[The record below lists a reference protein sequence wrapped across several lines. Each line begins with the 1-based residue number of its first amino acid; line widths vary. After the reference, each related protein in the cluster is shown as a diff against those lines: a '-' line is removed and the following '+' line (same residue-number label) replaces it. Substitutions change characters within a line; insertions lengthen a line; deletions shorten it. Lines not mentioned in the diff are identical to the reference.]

1 MRWYR
6 GYLIVVCEPS
16 KGGGRPFAGARTLSI
31 YDIQNQFV
39 AYQGRFD
46 DLITDI
52 LCEWG
57 SLFVLFK
64 TGRLIRLDELDTK
77 TKLETLFKKNLY
89 HTAIRYSARMIKK
102 YFLNSPSFLF
112 SLARSQSYSDG
123 LVEIFTQYGD
133 HLYRLVPLLNA
144 CICV

>member
-1 MRWYR
+1 MFLLNFSGDKSLVRWYR
-6 GYLIVVCEPS
+6 GYLIIVCEPS
-16 KGGGRPFAGARTLSI
+16 KTGGRPFAGARTLSI

-46 DLITDI
+46 DHITDI

-64 TGRLIRLDELDTK
+64 TGRLIKLDELDTK

-89 HTAIRYSARMIKK
+89 HTAIR
-102 YFLNSPSFLF
+102 
-112 SLARSQSYSDG
+112 
-123 LVEIFTQYGD
+123 
-133 HLYRLVPLLNA
+133 
-144 CICV
+144 

>member
-1 MRWYR
+1 MQVAARVTYFSAFILISFAGDKSLVRWYR

-16 KGGGRPFAGARTLSI
+16 KTAGRPFAGARSLSI
-31 YDIQNQFV
+31 YDIQNQFI

-77 TKLETLFKKNLY
+77 TKLEMLFKKNLY
-89 HTAIRYSARMIKK
+89 HTAIRY
-102 YFLNSPSFLF
+102 
-112 SLARSQSYSDG
+112 
-123 LVEIFTQYGD
+123 
-133 HLYRLVPLLNA
+133 
-144 CICV
+144 CITYCIISST